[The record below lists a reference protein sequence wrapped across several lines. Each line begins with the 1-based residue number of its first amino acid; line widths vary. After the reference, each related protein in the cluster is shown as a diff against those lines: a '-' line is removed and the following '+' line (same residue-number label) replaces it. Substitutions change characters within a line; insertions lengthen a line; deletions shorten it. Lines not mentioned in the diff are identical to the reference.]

1 MRPVYLLDTNTVSYI
16 LNGRSRTARR
26 KLDDNLNDAAISA
39 VTEGELRFGLAKNP
53 QAVKLRKAIESFLG
67 VITVLPWDSG
77 AARSYGV
84 MRARMAA
91 AGTPLG
97 ALDMMIASHAAS
109 LDAILVTTDKAFRHA
124 EGLHS
129 RVNWATDL

>member
-1 MRPVYLLDTNTVSYI
+1 VRPVYLLDTNTVSYL

-26 KLDDNLNDAAISA
+26 KLDDNLSDAAISA

>member
-1 MRPVYLLDTNTVSYI
+1 VRPIYLLDTNTVSYI
-16 LNGRSRTARR
+16 LTGRSSTARR
-26 KLDDNLNDAAISA
+26 KLDDNLGQAAISTI
-39 VTEGELRFGLAKNP
+39 TEGELRFGLAKNP
-53 QAVKLRKAIESFLG
+53 NAVKLRKAVESFLA
-67 VITVLPWDSG
+67 VITVLPWDSA

-84 MRARMAA
+84 MRAKMAA

-129 RVNWATDL
+129 RANWATDL

>member
-1 MRPVYLLDTNTVSYI
+1 MRPIYLLDTNTVSYI
-16 LNGRSRTARR
+16 INGRSRIARQ
-26 KLDDNLNDAAISA
+26 KLETNLIDAAISTI
-39 VTEGELRFGLAKNP
+39 TEGELRFGLAKNP
-53 QAVKLRKAIESFLG
+53 HAIRLRKAIESFLS
-67 VITVLPWDSG
+67 VVTILPWDSD

-84 MRARMAA
+84 MRAKMTA

>member
-1 MRPVYLLDTNTVSYI
+1 VRPIYLLDTNTVSYI

-26 KLDDNLNDAAISA
+26 KLDDNLSEAAISA

-53 QAVKLRKAIESFLG
+53 QAVKLRKAVESFLA
-67 VITVLPWDSG
+67 VVTVLPWDSG

-84 MRARMAA
+84 MRAKMAA

-129 RVNWATDL
+129 RANWATDI

>member
-1 MRPVYLLDTNTVSYI
+1 
-16 LNGRSRTARR
+16 
-26 KLDDNLNDAAISA
+26 
-39 VTEGELRFGLAKNP
+39 
-53 QAVKLRKAIESFLG
+53 
-67 VITVLPWDSG
+67 
-77 AARSYGV
+77 
-84 MRARMAA
+84 MRAKMTA

>member
-1 MRPVYLLDTNTVSYI
+1 VRPIYLLDTNTVSYI
-16 LNGRSRTARR
+16 INGRSRAARQ
-26 KLDDNLNDAAISA
+26 KLDANLSDAAISA

-53 QAVKLRKAIESFLG
+53 AAVKLRKAIESFLA
-67 VITVLPWDSG
+67 VVTVLPWDSE

-84 MRARMAA
+84 MRAKMTA

-109 LDAILVTTDKAFRHA
+109 LDAVLVTIDKAFRHA
-124 EGLHS
+124 EGLHA
-129 RVNWATDL
+129 RVNWAIDL